1 MNQFRLLS
9 LVFPLMLLTCPIV
22 GCAGR
27 TSGTGGIVKES
38 PDPSSL
44 PKQATA
50 EQNST
55 RQPRSDWRQ
64 NLELKSPPANTG
76 ALESSPDRRLDLDT
90 GGTSLDRVYFPF
102 DHYTLTSQAREI
114 LADNAEHLHMDR
126 DARIRIEGHCDERG
140 TTEYNLA
147 LGERRAVSAYDYLR
161 DLGVAPDRMSVL
173 SFSEERP
180 LDSEHNEEAW
190 ALNRRAEFVK
200 VEP

>member
-1 MNQFRLLS
+1 MNQFRLLT
-9 LVFPLMLLTCPIV
+9 LVFPLMLLACPIV

-27 TSGTGGIVKES
+27 TSGTGGIVKET
-38 PDPSSL
+38 PDPSFL
-44 PKQATA
+44 PKQAA
-50 EQNST
+50 ADQNRT
-55 RQPRSDWRQ
+55 RQARSDSSPD
-64 NLELKSPPANTG
+64 LEREPPPAGTG
-76 ALESSPDRRLDLDT
+76 ALESSPDRPLDLDT
-90 GGTSLDRVYFPF
+90 AGTSIDRVYFPF

-114 LADNAEHLHMDR
+114 LVDNAERLRMDR
-126 DARIRIEGHCDERG
+126 DARILIEGHCDERG

-147 LGERRAVSAYDYLR
+147 LGERRAVSAFEYLR

-180 LDSEHNEEAW
+180 LDSGHNEEAW